1 MFRVE
6 AANTNFILYGLTW
19 PEFLPLI
26 YCTWGEHG
34 NQYATDAV
42 TCSFKIKDNMT
53 MTVAKRTSMHYITK
67 WQIHVSSL
75 TLYNWFDWFIVFNAT
90 FSNIMATSFSGGR
103 SQSTWW
109 EPQTMGKQTDHGK
122 LYHLRLRVECTLFVI
137 YKAGLKL
144 YTISTNH
151 WYLLN

>member
-1 MFRVE
+1 VFRVE

-67 WQIHVSSL
+67 WQIHASSL
-75 TLYNWFDWFIVFNAT
+75 KLYNWFDWFSVFNAT
-90 FSNIMATSFSGGR
+90 FSNIIATSFSGGR
-103 SQSTWW
+103 SQSTRW
-109 EPQTMGKQTDHGK
+109 EAPTMGKQLVNFITWGCESN
-122 LYHLRLRVECTLFVI
+122 VPFFVI
-137 YKAGLKL
+137 YKARLKL
-144 YTISTNH
+144 YTISTNL